1 MSLSRERQGRVRF
14 ALRRAL
20 VWTIGLTLT
29 TAVLYGGLSAY
40 QRWSDTE
47 ARLAV
52 LESRAP
58 FLAPAPTAAAFL
70 PNTPAAAP
78 PPPTAPPA
86 PPKNLWTSGVW
97 EREAQQYIMKQ
108 LAQTSSSANP
118 PRRGRNH
125 D

>member
-1 MSLSRERQGRVRF
+1 MSLSRDRSGRVRS

-29 TAVLYGGLSAY
+29 TALLYGGLSAY

-47 ARLAV
+47 ARLAA

-58 FLAPAPTAAAFL
+58 FLAPAPAAAASV
-70 PNTPAAAP
+70 PNTPTAAP
-78 PPPTAPPA
+78 TPSTAPRPT
-86 PPKNLWTSGVW
+86 PTNLWTSGVW
-97 EREAQQYIMKQ
+97 EREAQQYITKQ
-108 LAQTSSSANP
+108 LTQASSSANQ